1 MQNDTQFESIAA
13 SISVFFPFY
22 NEQDNVA
29 ETAKKAIDVLEKINA
44 DYELI
49 IVDDGSKDNTG
60 KIADEIAGQNDK
72 VKVIHHPVNL
82 GYG

>member
-1 MQNDTQFESIAA
+1 MQVQNDTQSEPIAA

-49 IVDDGSKDNTG
+49 IVDDGSK
-60 KIADEIAGQNDK
+60 
-72 VKVIHHPVNL
+72 
-82 GYG
+82 